1 MTAVLHIASLLVQ
14 HQPEAAQALDGLLAS
29 LPGAELALRECSRS
43 VVLCEGPDEAG
54 LLAAMDAMAAL
65 PGVVGVSLVHH
76 HAEPLHELLKE
87 IDHDHAP

>member
-1 MTAVLHIASLLVQ
+1 MTAMLHIASLLVQ
-14 HQPEAAQALDGLLAS
+14 HQPEAAPALDGLLQRLA
-29 LPGAELALRECSRS
+29 GAELALREGSRS

-76 HAEPLHELLKE
+76 HAEPLQGLLEE
-87 IDHDHAP
+87 IDDGHTT